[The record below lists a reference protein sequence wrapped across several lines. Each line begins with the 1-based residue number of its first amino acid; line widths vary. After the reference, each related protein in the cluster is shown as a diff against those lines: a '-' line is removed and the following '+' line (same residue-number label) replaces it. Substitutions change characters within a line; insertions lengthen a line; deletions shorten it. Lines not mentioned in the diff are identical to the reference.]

1 MDAEE
6 VFLKSMKDIADAEA
20 VQYGTA
26 ELDRKQTE
34 SISSDEYDPAQAV
47 PDTFSPPARDLHS
60 PGIVN
65 QTSSFQSPDRPLST
79 AGNVAANGPQDQA
92 VDQDDDRNQSR
103 SMSGSSS
110 STSPVNI
117 QTDELPAEVDIVV
130 EPSMNGGGT
139 VLNASASLDGNNDIA
154 QSAALS
160 SSDSAFQNGAQ
171 QVQPQN
177 DVSTL
182 KLSHVAQ
189 NDVPLP
195 ASASAAPV
203 LEMETSTQD
212 ERTVEMAPVP
222 PVVEVNT
229 TTVSQKQTAPNTA
242 IPKARLPHDR
252 IGILEDRIQED
263 PRGDMDA
270 WLSLIGEYRKRNKFQ
285 EVRATYNRFFVVFPA
300 AAAQWVA
307 LTQMENEV
315 NDLNAMENIF
325 QKTLLNI
332 PNLQLWSTYLDYI
345 RRTNNIATDPSG
357 ETRSIITQAYEVAI
371 DNIGLDKDSGYLWQE
386 YIQFLKSR
394 PGNAGGSHWQEQQ
407 KMDELRKA
415 YQRAIKVPTQAT
427 QSLWKEYDQ
436 FEMSINKNTG
446 RKFLQEES
454 PAYMTARSS
463 HIALSNITRNL
474 RRTTLPKL
482 PPAMGFDGDR
492 EYVEQLEIWK
502 QWIQWEKDDPLV
514 LKEGKEDERKQ
525 WRDRV
530 IFVYKQATMDMRFW
544 PEMWYEAAEFCFQ
557 NGIDSLGNDFLV
569 KGIIANPESCL
580 LAFKRA
586 DHIELTTSN
595 EDGDDGIV
603 RRGAAVREPYNKV
616 LDALYELI
624 ERTKVRKAQ
633 DIAKIEA
640 QYTDDTRN
648 QPNGDLDDEENDDEE
663 ETDTKAK
670 RMAAQIE
677 AVKGVSTM
685 QDRLLKKTITFVWIA
700 LMRAMRRIQ
709 GKGKPGDKIGGSRQI
724 FSDARLRGQ
733 LTSDIFI
740 ASAMIEYH
748 CYEPETTK
756 KIFARGLKLFPEDEI
771 FALEYIKH
779 LTMINDHI
787 NARVIF
793 ETVVNKFTS
802 KAENLQRAKPLY
814 AFFHDFESKYGE
826 LAQVIKLEKRMKD
839 LFPDDPALS
848 HFSRRFTQPGFDPT
862 AIRPIISPATQARS
876 RPLQGIDASIPPS
889 GSSPPRISQLTNS
902 PKRPLPSDDSDN
914 DGERPRKLARGES
927 PLKGAAGR
935 RLEQQ
940 KRNQQ
945 PQGPPQFDQPLPPPP
960 PPSLPAALT
969 HILSNLPK
977 ASHYPAHPRFIPHK
991 VVDHVATMNLSNAKR
1006 VQAVGAPQQRPSAP
1020 VPSRPPQPVP
1030 QHVQQPIPQ
1039 HLSSMPPMPQGG
1051 PNPYSGGYS
1060 NSAQAYPPASY
1071 PQQQQPHQVSV
1082 PSGNAY
1088 YPGANGQLAHGP
1100 GYPYGQ
1106 GKTMLPQAL
1115 FPAPNSD
1122 RVANPNQL

>member
-6 VFLKSMKDIADAEA
+6 AFLKSMKDIADAEA
-20 VQYGTA
+20 VQYDTA
-26 ELDRKQTE
+26 GLDRKQTE

-47 PDTFSPPARDLHS
+47 PDTFSPPAQDLHS
-60 PGIVN
+60 PGTVN
-65 QTSSFQSPDRPLST
+65 QTSSFQAPDRSLSA
-79 AGNVAANGPQDQA
+79 AGNVVATAPQDQL
-92 VDQDDDRNQSR
+92 VDLDDDRNQSR

-110 STSPVNI
+110 SSSSPVNI
-117 QTDELPAEVDIVV
+117 QIDELPAKTEVSV
-130 EPSMNGGGT
+130 EPSINGNGPL
-139 VLNASASLDGNNDIA
+139 LNAPASLDGSNEVA
-154 QSAALS
+154 QSAAFS
-160 SSDSAFQNGAQ
+160 SSDSASKNGAKQ
-171 QVQPQN
+171 MQSQN
-177 DVSTL
+177 DVSIL
-182 KLSHVAQ
+182 ELSNVAQ
-189 NDVPLP
+189 NDVSLH
-195 ASASAAPV
+195 ASASAASV
-203 LEMETSTQD
+203 SELEHRKQE
-212 ERTVEMAPVP
+212 ELAVEIAPVS
-222 PVVEVNT
+222 PVVEGKTST
-229 TTVSQKQTAPNTA
+229 TAQQQTALDTA
-242 IPKARLPHDR
+242 FPKARLPQDR

-270 WLSLIGEYRKRNKFQ
+270 WLSLIGEYRKRSKYQ
-285 EVRATYNRFFVVFPA
+285 EVRATYVRFFVVFPA
-300 AAAQWVA
+300 AAAQYVA
-307 LTQMENEV
+307 LTQMENE
-315 NDLNAMENIF
+315 LNQLDAMERIF
-325 QKTLLNI
+325 KTTLLNL

-345 RRTNNIATDPSG
+345 RRTNDTSTDTTRDP
-357 ETRSIITQAYEVAI
+357 RSIITQAYEIAI

-394 PGNAGGSHWQEQQ
+394 VCSATWQEQS
-407 KMDELRKA
+407 KMDQLRMA

-427 QSLWKEYDQ
+427 QALWKEYDQ

-463 HIALSNITRNL
+463 YIALSNITRNL

-482 PPAMGFDGDR
+482 PPALGFDGDR
-492 EYVEQLEIWK
+492 EYAEQLEIWK

-514 LKEGKEDERKQ
+514 LKEGKEDEQKQ

-530 IFVYKQATMDMRFW
+530 IFVYKQAVMDMRFW

-557 NGIDSLGNDFLV
+557 NGIDTLGNDFLV
-569 KGIIANPESCL
+569 KGITANPESCL

-595 EDGDDGIV
+595 EGGDDGIV
-603 RRGAAVREPYNKV
+603 RRGAAIREPYNKV

-624 ERTKVRKAQ
+624 TKTKARETQ

-640 QYTDDTRN
+640 QHMDDPEN
-648 QPNGDLDDEENDDEE
+648 QPNGDYDEDENDDEE
-663 ETDTKAK
+663 ETDTKGK
-670 RMAAQIE
+670 RKTAQIE
-677 AVKGVSTM
+677 AVKAVSTM
-685 QDRLLKKTITFVWIA
+685 QIRVLKKTITSVWIA
-700 LMRAMRRIQ
+700 LMRAMRRVQ

-724 FSDARLRGQ
+724 FSDARNGGQ
-733 LTSDIFI
+733 LTSDIYI

-814 AFFHDFESKYGE
+814 AFFHDFESKFGE
-826 LAQVIKLEKRMKD
+826 LTQVIKLEKRMKD
-839 LFPDDPALS
+839 LFPDDPTLS
-848 HFSRRFTQPGFDPT
+848 HFSRRFQQPGFDPT

-876 RPLQGIDASIPPS
+876 RPVQGIDASIPAS
-889 GSSPPRISQLTNS
+889 GPSPPRISQLPHS

-940 KRNQQ
+940 KRH
-945 PQGPPQFDQPLPPPP
+945 QGPAQFDQPLPPPP

-991 VVDHVATMNLSNAKR
+991 VVEHVATMNLNNPKR
-1006 VQAVGAPQQRPSAP
+1006 IQAVGAPQQRPPAP
-1020 VPSRPPQPVP
+1020 APSRPPQPMP
-1030 QHVQQPIPQ
+1030 QHIQQPMPQ
-1039 HLSSMPPMPQGG
+1039 HLSSMPPMPPGG

-1060 NSAQAYPPASY
+1060 NSPQAYPPASFS
-1071 PQQQQPHQVSV
+1071 QQQQPHQAPV
-1082 PSGNAY
+1082 PSGTAY
-1088 YPGANGQLAHGP
+1088 HPGPNGQTVHGP

-1106 GKTMLPQAL
+1106 ADECLRSATAVL
-1115 FPAPNSD
+1115 
-1122 RVANPNQL
+1122 